1 MSWPKSTNT
10 IMTIGRRG
18 VTLLAGLAL
27 VAICGAH
34 KVTAQTAQT
43 AQTAPGTPAPARVQA
58 PPVADKIQ
66 PKDSLDV
73 TVSDQADLTR
83 RYTVEQDGI
92 LVFPLV
98 GSVSAAGLTAQQL
111 AADLEGR
118 LNLYLKN
125 PHVRV
130 VITRPKRVF
139 VFGEQVKA
147 PGTYELETNRTLLQ
161 ALASAG
167 AGELSEAVVIRTRG
181 AISPVFLGQDAASEV
196 IRVNLR
202 DLERDVEAGT
212 LSGNIELQDGDTVFV
227 PRVDPNLV
235 QIVGQV
241 RHPGPYAI
249 AGGTTVRQALTLAGG
264 PAERAALNRATLTRV
279 ADGQVQ
285 TIRAKLDEP
294 LRPGDSVSV
303 PELYKFPVVTGSSRD
318 LSTQPENLWNHPPG
332 ELRLAPSLS
341 LLPSFAIRRV
351 GVDAVL
357 HSSDGSVQY
366 QAGIMAGPQLDLLL
380 RMDRLRLRAAGTLD
394 FLYYVGLGSY
404 GGTGND
410 VNAGTGAGSVNPGG
424 GLAGD
429 YAFSRRLSAY
439 GSWMRGYSNDYVS
452 LQVDARARV
461 LNKGE
466 SVGIRAQ
473 ASDRLTLGAV
483 GQIADATYDSS
494 ANFVGTSLHD
504 TLSERID
511 SVRVTAAYGLTAR
524 TSLGFEAAAATHRFP
539 FYPVKN
545 ADATEFTVVT
555 SFAPAERLSGTIR
568 GGYLRYIPLASSAA
582 GFAGPIGGVDL
593 AVRALE
599 KTLVGVKSERVT
611 GEVWQ
616 RQFAYAIVDRYGAY
630 MGQGLPARFDVRLE
644 AYREGYHNQAFSGAA
659 TDLSTDWANRYHAEI
674 GRTVTRIGRV
684 YVAVEYLQHLSGSSF
699 PAYSTFRWWG
709 GMSVGVTRGGLTIA
723 NLQAGLGQQ

>member
-1 MSWPKSTNT
+1 M
-10 IMTIGRRG
+10 
-18 VTLLAGLAL
+18 LLTAAAL
-27 VAICGAH
+27 VAVCGAH
-34 KVTAQTAQT
+34 TVT
-43 AQTAPGTPAPARVQA
+43 AQTAPGTPAPAWAQA
-58 PPVADKIQ
+58 PVTADKIQ

-73 TVSDQADLTR
+73 TVPDQADLTR

-98 GSVSAAGLTAQQL
+98 GSIPAAGLTAQQL
-111 AADLEGR
+111 ATDLEGR
-118 LNLYLKN
+118 LNKYLKN

-130 VITRPKRVF
+130 VISRPKRVF

-147 PGTYELETNRTLLQ
+147 PGIYELETNRTLLQ

-181 AISPVFLGQDAASEV
+181 AISPVLPGQDAASEV
-196 IRVNLR
+196 IHVNLR
-202 DLERDVEAGT
+202 DLEKGVEAGT

-235 QIVGQV
+235 QVVGQV
-241 RHPGPYAI
+241 RHPGAYAI
-249 AGGTTVRQALTLAGG
+249 ATGTTVRQALTLAGG
-264 PAERAALNRATLTRV
+264 PAERAALERATITRI
-279 ADGQVQ
+279 ADGRVQ
-285 TIRAKLDEP
+285 TIRATLDDT

-303 PELYKFPVVTGSSRD
+303 PELYRFPIVAGSSRD

-341 LLPSFAIRRV
+341 LLPSFAIRRL

-357 HSSDGSVQY
+357 HSSDGTVQY

-380 RMDRLRLRAAGTLD
+380 HMDRLRLRAAGTLD
-394 FLYYVGLGSY
+394 FSYYVGLGSH
-404 GGTGND
+404 GGTGTD
-410 VNAGTGAGSVNPGG
+410 VNTGTGAGSVNPGG

-429 YAFSRRLSAY
+429 YAFSRRLSVY
-439 GSWMRGYSNDYVS
+439 GSWMSGYSDDYVS
-452 LQVDARARV
+452 LQVDARGRV

-483 GQIADATYDSS
+483 GQVADTTYDSS
-494 ANFVGTSLHD
+494 ANFLNTSLHD
-504 TLSERID
+504 TMSERVD
-511 SVRVTAAYGLTAR
+511 SVHATAAYGLTAR

-545 ADATEFTVVT
+545 ADATEFAVVT

-568 GGYLRYIPLASSAA
+568 GGYLMYIPLASSAA
-582 GFAGPIGGVDL
+582 GFTGPIGGVDL
-593 AVRALE
+593 AATALE
-599 KTLVGVKSERVT
+599 KTLVGVKAERVP

-616 RQFAYAIVDRYGAY
+616 RQFAYAVVDRYGAY
-630 MGQGLPARFDVRLE
+630 MRQGLPARFDARLE
-644 AYREGYHNQAFSGAA
+644 AYREGYHNQAFSAA
-659 TDLSTDWANRYHAEI
+659 TTIPSTDWAKRYHAEI

-684 YVAVEYLQHLSGSSF
+684 FLAVEYLQHMSGSSF
-699 PAYSTFRWWG
+699 PAYSTFRWW
-709 GMSVGVTRGGLTIA
+709 SGVSIGVRGGLTIA
-723 NLQAGLGQQ
+723 NLQAGL